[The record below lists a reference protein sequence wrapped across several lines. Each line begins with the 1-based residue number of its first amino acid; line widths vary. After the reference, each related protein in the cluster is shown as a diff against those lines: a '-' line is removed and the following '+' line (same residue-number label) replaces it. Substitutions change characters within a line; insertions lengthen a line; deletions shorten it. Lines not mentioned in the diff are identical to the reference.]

1 MKFLGLILFHK
12 SQQSNFDSISGY
24 EDLKNIINRALDSDE
39 SFNLLLVG
47 PPASCK
53 TQFLMEIMKAYKDAE
68 YFDGTNTTSR
78 ILDILEEKRPKIILL
93 DEAEKMSR
101 PFQNQLLNF
110 LESGRVKVAQMHRNY
125 DFEIRGVKVVATA
138 NDVNRLS
145 KPLASR
151 FRKLH
156 LSKYTR
162 EQFVEVAGKVCSKL
176 PRDTAEMI
184 GEVFKV
190 DGSVRDVI
198 SISRL
203 LKKYD
208 GPEEVKEILATLNK
222 YEIKS
227 QYEIN

>member
-47 PPASCK
+47 QPASCK
-53 TQFLMEIMKAYKDAE
+53 TQFLMEIMKAYKDGE

-110 LESGRVKVAQMHRNY
+110 LESGRVKVTQMHRNY
-125 DFEIRGVKVVATA
+125 DSEIRGVKVIATA
-138 NDVNRLS
+138 NDVDRLS

-162 EQFVEVAGKVCSKL
+162 EQFVQVAVKVCSKL
-176 PRDTAEMI
+176 P
-184 GEVFKV
+184 
-190 DGSVRDVI
+190 
-198 SISRL
+198 L
-203 LKKYD
+203 L
-208 GPEEVKEILATLNK
+208 
-222 YEIKS
+222 
-227 QYEIN
+227 

>member
-1 MKFLGLILFHK
+1 
-12 SQQSNFDSISGY
+12 
-24 EDLKNIINRALDSDE
+24 
-39 SFNLLLVG
+39 
-47 PPASCK
+47 
-53 TQFLMEIMKAYKDAE
+53 MEIMKAYKDAE

-110 LESGRVKVAQMHRNY
+110 LESGRVKVIQMHRNY

-138 NDVNRLS
+138 NEVNRLS

-162 EQFVEVAGKVCSKL
+162 EQFVQVAVKVCSKL

-184 GEVFKV
+184 GEEVFKV

-198 SISRL
+198 SISKL
-203 LKKYD
+203 LKRYD
-208 GPEEVKEILATLNK
+208 GPEEVREILTSLNK
-222 YEIKS
+222 YGTEVDG
-227 QYEIN
+227 ERNDCCCCN